1 MSLRDGIDR
10 VGSTI
15 IQSLA
20 GSLAAGSALGLT
32 HDWRAALA
40 AAGGAGLLA
49 LAKWAGVQVAARPA
63 VKTAADLESQA
74 VAVVQAIGKR
84 LSETAK

>member
-1 MSLRDGIDR
+1 MSFRDGVDR

-20 GSLAAGSALGLT
+20 GSLAAGSVLGVS

-49 LAKWAGVQVAARPA
+49 LAKWAGVQVAALPPA
-63 VKTAADLESQA
+63 KTAAELESQA
-74 VAVVQAIGKR
+74 VAVAQAIGKR